1 MSPKRDCTFERVD
14 ILTFSTKPSKSTART
29 RGTEPAL
36 AALAVPTV
44 TFAHYDRERLSTA
57 KRLRLCATAG
67 LSWRFACHSL
77 SRSPPAY
84 PSRAH
89 GYRMR
94 HSTASAYGCGRVV
107 ESYIYTSKVCSI
119 YRCCAMLQS
128 LRWCRHR
135 CWRAVALQLLI
146 LTSPT
151 AHCTKQLL
159 RCCCTAVLCCS
170 TAVVASAEA
179 LLMYRC
185 GSAVVLLKLGRAAE
199 VLLL

>member
-1 MSPKRDCTFERVD
+1 
-14 ILTFSTKPSKSTART
+14 
-29 RGTEPAL
+29 
-36 AALAVPTV
+36 
-44 TFAHYDRERLSTA
+44 
-57 KRLRLCATAG
+57 
-67 LSWRFACHSL
+67 
-77 SRSPPAY
+77 
-84 PSRAH
+84 
-89 GYRMR
+89 
-94 HSTASAYGCGRVV
+94 
-107 ESYIYTSKVCSI
+107 
-119 YRCCAMLQS
+119 MLQS